1 MAIEPEVWLRASR
14 SWFVVSVAGIV
25 LFGAPLVIEM
35 FHPGV
40 PAWVIVA
47 CIVFTVASIGA
58 LLSMPRVALGLTGQG
73 LVYRPPFWRA
83 EVRLAWADVREV
95 SIYRV
100 STAYSTTS
108 FARVSY
114 VSSDRGGSFE
124 RRVLINRVG
133 NMKAEELVDLIDQYR
148 SRAVAAGA

>member
-1 MAIEPEVWLRASR
+1 MKASR
-14 SWFVVSVAGIV
+14 SWTVVCIAGV
-25 LFGAPLVIEM
+25 LLFGTPIVIDVV
-35 FHPGV
+35 HPGA

-47 CIVFTVASIGA
+47 CVVFTVASIGA
-58 LLSMPRVALGLTGQG
+58 LLSMPRVALGLTEQG

-83 EVRLAWADVREV
+83 EIRLAWADVKDV

-114 VSSDRGGSFE
+114 VSKDQAGSYE
-124 RRVLINRVG
+124 RRILMNRVG
-133 NMKAEELVDLIDQYR
+133 NMKAEELVELIDEYR
-148 SRAVAAGA
+148 SRAVAATA

>member
-1 MAIEPEVWLRASR
+1 MKASR
-14 SWFVVSVAGIV
+14 SWFVVCVAGLL
-25 LFGAPLVIEM
+25 LFGAPLVIDVVR
-35 FHPGV
+35 PGA

-47 CIVFTVASIGA
+47 CVVFTAASIGA
-58 LLSMPRVALGLTGQG
+58 LLSMPRVALGLTEPG

-83 EVRLAWADVREV
+83 EIRLAWADVKDV

-114 VSSDRGGSFE
+114 VSRDQAGSFE
-124 RRVLINRVG
+124 RRILINRVG
-133 NMKAEELVDLIDQYR
+133 NMKAEELVDLIDEYR
-148 SRAVAAGA
+148 AQAVATRS